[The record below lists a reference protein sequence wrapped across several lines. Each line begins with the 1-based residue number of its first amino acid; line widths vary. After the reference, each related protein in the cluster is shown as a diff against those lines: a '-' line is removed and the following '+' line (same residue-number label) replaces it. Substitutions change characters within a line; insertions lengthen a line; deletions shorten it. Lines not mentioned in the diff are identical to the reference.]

1 MLIRDIR
8 DALVIREG
16 DLFLLTDTAGN
27 IPPNNPNGF
36 GLYHADTRYLSVYE
50 FSFADARPVVLLST
64 AELGFSEEQ
73 VLTNPTMLSD
83 DGRVLPRGSLELRRQ
98 RVVDGTL
105 EETLHVT
112 NYNIFPVSFDVV
124 YRLGA
129 DFADIFEV
137 RGSQRK
143 QQGVLLP
150 TRIEDGHLVFSYKGL
165 DGRKRET
172 MISFSPEPVA
182 IDEGQVTFHLNLGHR
197 QSAVVRLLFA
207 LDGHLKAP
215 QGTERFVDLMN
226 QYRVWMESA
235 TRMSTDNE
243 FFNAVLARSLLD
255 LRMLWHE
262 DGDHGYLAAGTPWF
276 DTIFGRD
283 TAIVSMQTLAFNPDI
298 ARHSLKML
306 ARWQG
311 TKFDDW
317 RDEEPGKIL
326 HELREDE
333 MTATG
338 ELPFSPYYGSVDS
351 TPLFL
356 LLAAE
361 YYAWTADLELLHEL
375 EPNLRA
381 ALQWVDTYGDLDG
394 DGYLEYEKRSPSG
407 LVNQGWKDSRD
418 AVIYADGTLAKP
430 PIALVEVQGYVYAAK
445 KKLAPLFAALGDR
458 PLAVRLRREAASL
471 KRRFNRDFWM
481 ENERFFALALDG
493 DNRPADAITSNPG
506 QALWTGIVQ
515 RRLAEPVVEV
525 LMRNDMFSGWG
536 IRTLSTTSS
545 RFNPLGYH
553 LGAVWPHDNSLIAMG
568 FKKYGFEEELNE
580 VATALF
586 DAARALAYYRLP
598 ELFAGSARTTY
609 SAPVPYPV
617 ACRPQAWAAGSFPL
631 ILQAILGLRPNAPA
645 GELLIVRPRLPHWL
659 ETVQVR
665 GLRVGKGEVDLSYR
679 RRGRRTMVDVL
690 HARRVKVR
698 TVGLWPL

>member
-1 MLIRDIR
+1 
-8 DALVIREG
+8 
-16 DLFLLTDTAGN
+16 
-27 IPPNNPNGF
+27 
-36 GLYHADTRYLSVYE
+36 
-50 FSFADARPVVLLST
+50 
-64 AELGFSEEQ
+64 
-73 VLTNPTMLSD
+73 
-83 DGRVLPRGSLELRRQ
+83 
-98 RVVDGTL
+98 
-105 EETLHVT
+105 
-112 NYNIFPVSFDVV
+112 
-124 YRLGA
+124 
-129 DFADIFEV
+129 
-137 RGSQRK
+137 
-143 QQGVLLP
+143 
-150 TRIEDGHLVFSYKGL
+150 
-165 DGRKRET
+165 
-172 MISFSPEPVA
+172 
-182 IDEGQVTFHLNLGHR
+182 
-197 QSAVVRLLFA
+197 
-207 LDGHLKAP
+207 
-215 QGTERFVDLMN
+215 
-226 QYRVWMESA
+226 
-235 TRMSTDNE
+235 
-243 FFNAVLARSLLD
+243 
-255 LRMLWHE
+255 MLWHQE
-262 DGDHGYLAAGTPWF
+262 DDHGCYLAAGTPWF

-298 ARHSLKML
+298 ARHCLKVL

-333 MTATG
+333 MTASG

-375 EPNLRA
+375 EPSLRA
-381 ALQWVDTYGDLDG
+381 ALRWVDTYGDLNG
-394 DGYLEYEKRSPSG
+394 DGYLEYEKRSPTG
-407 LVNQGWKDSRD
+407 LVNQGWKDSRE
-418 AVIYADGTLAKP
+418 AVIYSDGTLAKP
-430 PIALVEVQGYVYAAK
+430 PIALVEVQGYAYAAK

-458 PLAVRLRREAASL
+458 PLASRLRQEAASL

-481 ENERFFALALDG
+481 ENESFFALALDG
-493 DNRPADAITSNPG
+493 NNRPADAITSNPG

-536 IRTLSTTSS
+536 IRSLSATSS

-553 LGAVWPHDNSLIAMG
+553 LGTVWPHDNSLIAMG

-586 DAARALAYYRLP
+586 DAARAFAYYRLP
-598 ELFAGSARTTY
+598 ELFAGSGRSTHST
-609 SAPVPYPV
+609 PVPYPV

-631 ILQAILGLRPNAPA
+631 ILQAILGLRPDAPA

-665 GLRVGKGEVDLSYR
+665 GLRVGKGEVDLRYR

-690 HARRVKVR
+690 HARRLKVR
-698 TVGLWPL
+698 SVGLWPL